1 MQEIYFEILEFEKN
15 TYHPLLKAELDGL
28 EAYWWVIDTG
38 ASKSV
43 FNSNLDGYYILDD
56 EDSMSATGLGKE
68 LVETNSAMISSMR
81 LGGVDFGPLQV
92 ALVDFLHI
100 NQEYARFCDKKI
112 AGLIGSDFLV
122 AHNAIID
129 FGAKK
134 ISLITEL
141 TL

>member
-1 MQEIYFEILEFEKN
+1 MQEIYFEIIEFEQN
-15 TYHPLLKAELDGL
+15 TYHPLVKAELEGVDS
-28 EAYWWVIDTG
+28 YWWVIDTG

-43 FNSNLDGYYILDD
+43 FNSNLARYYTLDH
-56 EDSMSATGLGKE
+56 EDSISATGLGKE
-68 LVETNSAMISSMR
+68 LVETNSAMISSIS
-81 LGGVDFGPLQV
+81 LGGIDFGPLQV

-100 NQEYARFCDKKI
+100 NEEYAKFSDKKI

-134 ISLITEL
+134 ITLMTE
-141 TL
+141 